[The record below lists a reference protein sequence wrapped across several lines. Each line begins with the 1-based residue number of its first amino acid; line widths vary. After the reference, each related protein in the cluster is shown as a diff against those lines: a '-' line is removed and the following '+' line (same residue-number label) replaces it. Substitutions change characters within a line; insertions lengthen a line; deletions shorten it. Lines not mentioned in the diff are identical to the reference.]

1 MTYVYLVG
9 LFVLFIFHS
18 HGFFLGGWG
27 GGVCFV
33 VVGFLFF
40 SDKGPPGINTVC
52 DLVLYGVS

>member
-18 HGFFLGGWG
+18 HGFFLGGG
-27 GGVCFV
+27 GGLFIY
-33 VVGFLFF
+33 LFF